1 MFLYILSVRN
11 LYKRELF
18 GKIIMNNVL
27 TLQEV
32 FAQRVKVFKMW
43 KETEANLTKK
53 REMRAKLELQRKMDK
68 IPAVSA
74 EITDVSFILN

>member
-1 MFLYILSVRN
+1 
-11 LYKRELF
+11 
-18 GKIIMNNVL
+18 MNNVL

>member
-1 MFLYILSVRN
+1 MFLYILSVRK
-11 LYKRELF
+11 LAQKGTF
-18 GKIIMNNVL
+18 GKIIVNNVL

>member
-11 LYKRELF
+11 LHKRELF
-18 GKIIMNNVL
+18 GKIIVNNVL

-53 REMRAKLELQRKMDK
+53 REMRAKLELQRRMDK